1 MEKKRN
7 YQRLGRTMLTLLLS
21 VVMTVAF
28 IPAWAFAEGE
38 EIQTGEDILS
48 GQEAAVTDE
57 AAADETVTE
66 ENADSPEAGDASAEP
81 GHEEAPDIPEE
92 TVIPE
97 AADASDVTEETE
109 ETEEP
114 AADNGTAGVISPET
128 AEKDGSGLL
137 AEKDP
142 ANVKASVD
150 VPDSDELLMQFIRKK
165 AQDAAGTSAA
175 QGGSAKRAQSRK
187 NSLSGPELNLY
198 EAMAP
203 QIEAIASGE
212 EESADIRVPVRD
224 IFGDRLIFSA
234 EELGYDEVLVENPD
248 PTGEDDQWIFAD
260 GIVDDYYD
268 HFRCDTE
275 SVLNALLADM
285 PYELYWFDKTKDCW
299 YDYSCGIAFYYDEDT
314 ETEQIGFGEEDPD
327 MIFSLC
333 VSKDYSA
340 SGEEGT
346 TEVDTAKTGAAA
358 ACAGNTAA
366 IIDRYEN
373 DTDYEKLTAYKDE
386 ICDATDYNQEAV
398 DLDPPYGDPWQLIWV
413 FDGDDSTNVVCEGY
427 SKAFQF
433 LCDLTDF
440 DSSEIECY
448 QVSGV
453 MNGGLGEGDHMW
465 NILHMDDGENYLADI
480 TNCDED
486 GVGCPDALFIR
497 EDSGGA
503 VGDYDYSFDCYG
515 QTVSYAYDKIT
526 RSVYSDEELTLAD
539 SPYDPDGQ
547 GGGGGEEDFPF
558 YDYVNE
564 NEYAPIFSD
573 GDAVLR
579 LDIPEGEDLPEFDR
593 ISLLQVGAAVHREDG
608 QEFDWELMFE
618 RDNEFSFD
626 EETLEITIHGDKA
639 QAALEYGYI
648 DVFIGGDV
656 EDPETGEYTNVW
668 LAGGHFD
675 YYEPYEDYHMETERD
690 MLIDWDGYIDKERDA
705 RIENSMYPYGEDVHY
720 EVTSAVSSDPDIV
733 TVETEEDWDQ
743 YRYCAVS
750 LGDADITVILNVDGI
765 AVPVVRVIRIHVT
778 DCVYTADIWWP
789 VGGSDN
795 VLPGGTIDFAAS
807 AEREYKAIDDE
818 SEDGATYDVRE
829 PVDSD
834 MFVWTVE
841 EGEDVVS
848 GSSS

>member
-57 AAADETVTE
+57 AEADETVTE
-66 ENADSPEAGDASAEP
+66 ENADSPEAGDASAEAD
-81 GHEEAPDIPEE
+81 HEEAPDTPEE

-97 AADASDVTEETE
+97 AADTSDVTE

-114 AADNGTAGVISPET
+114 AADNKAAGVISPET

-198 EAMAP
+198 EVLAP

-212 EESADIRVPVRD
+212 EGSADIRVPVTD
-224 IFGDRLIFSA
+224 IFGEQLIFSA

-268 HFRCDTE
+268 HFLCDTE

-314 ETEQIGFGEEDPD
+314 ETEQIGFAEEDPD

-398 DLDPPYGDPWQLIWV
+398 DLDPPYG
-413 FDGDDSTNVVCEGY
+413 
-427 SKAFQF
+427 
-433 LCDLTDF
+433 
-440 DSSEIECY
+440 
-448 QVSGV
+448 
-453 MNGGLGEGDHMW
+453 
-465 NILHMDDGENYLADI
+465 
-480 TNCDED
+480 
-486 GVGCPDALFIR
+486 
-497 EDSGGA
+497 
-503 VGDYDYSFDCYG
+503 
-515 QTVSYAYDKIT
+515 
-526 RSVYSDEELTLAD
+526 
-539 SPYDPDGQ
+539 
-547 GGGGGEEDFPF
+547 
-558 YDYVNE
+558 
-564 NEYAPIFSD
+564 
-573 GDAVLR
+573 
-579 LDIPEGEDLPEFDR
+579 
-593 ISLLQVGAAVHREDG
+593 
-608 QEFDWELMFE
+608 
-618 RDNEFSFD
+618 
-626 EETLEITIHGDKA
+626 
-639 QAALEYGYI
+639 
-648 DVFIGGDV
+648 
-656 EDPETGEYTNVW
+656 
-668 LAGGHFD
+668 
-675 YYEPYEDYHMETERD
+675 
-690 MLIDWDGYIDKERDA
+690 
-705 RIENSMYPYGEDVHY
+705 
-720 EVTSAVSSDPDIV
+720 
-733 TVETEEDWDQ
+733 
-743 YRYCAVS
+743 
-750 LGDADITVILNVDGI
+750 
-765 AVPVVRVIRIHVT
+765 VPVR
-778 DCVYTADIWWP
+778 
-789 VGGSDN
+789 SDR
-795 VLPGGTIDFAAS
+795 L
-807 AEREYKAIDDE
+807 
-818 SEDGATYDVRE
+818 
-829 PVDSD
+829 
-834 MFVWTVE
+834 
-841 EGEDVVS
+841 
-848 GSSS
+848 